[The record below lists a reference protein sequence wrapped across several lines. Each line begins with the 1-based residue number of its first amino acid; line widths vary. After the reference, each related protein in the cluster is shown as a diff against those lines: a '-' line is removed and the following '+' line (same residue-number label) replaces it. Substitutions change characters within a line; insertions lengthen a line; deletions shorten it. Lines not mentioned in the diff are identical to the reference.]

1 MCLEGMGKILVN
13 SKYPLSWLRFELLSL
28 KHKTDATVFLRI
40 FLVGYFIVLKERD

>member
-28 KHKTDATVFLRI
+28 KHKTDATVFFTDFLGGI
-40 FLVGYFIVLKERD
+40 FYCA